1 MAEPLIVRQL
11 GRETYE
17 PLWRRMQSFTN
28 ERDDGTTDELWFTE
42 HPPVFTLGVN
52 AAREHLLAPGDI
64 PVVQIDRGGQVTY
77 HGPGQLMVYPLID
90 LRRRGLGVRDLVTA
104 LEQSVVDLLADASI
118 EARARKEAPGVYV
131 GDVKVASVGL
141 RIRRGCSFHGMAL
154 NVAVDL
160 EPFSRINPCGFAN
173 LEVTDLE
180 RLGVGSD
187 LVATSLCLLPHFAAR
202 IGAADDDIAI
212 A

>member
-1 MAEPLIVRQL
+1 
-11 GRETYE
+11 
-17 PLWRRMQSFTN
+17 
-28 ERDDGTTDELWFTE
+28 
-42 HPPVFTLGVN
+42 
-52 AAREHLLAPGDI
+52 
-64 PVVQIDRGGQVTY
+64 
-77 HGPGQLMVYPLID
+77 
-90 LRRRGLGVRDLVTA
+90 
-104 LEQSVVDLLADASI
+104 
-118 EARARKEAPGVYV
+118 
-131 GDVKVASVGL
+131 
-141 RIRRGCSFHGMAL
+141 MAL

-187 LVATSLCLLPHFAAR
+187 LVATSLRLLPHFAAR